1 MAKRAT
7 QGLVAV
13 VLVGLAGYA
22 VVPGCVIR
30 VGPGD
35 GDGAWPGSGDGDST
49 PEDGAG
55 GSGPVDDGTGGSEA
69 VDDGTGGSPEEQQL
83 GEEIYAQLDPE
94 ELAFASALAGNMT
107 CALAGAVESAQID
120 PAAIDDEALR
130 ALLEQYAP
138 GAMELAR
145 AWLAGTDPSTLAYR
159 VTPKFECA
167 RDYGCEPTLP
177 CLQGYIP
184 AVNHICYIDDCGTA
198 KCPTCPDLVNEI
210 LQNVVIRS
218 WCSYVCVKI
227 GTSPPEVVAVGAGAI
242 SALRNIFFGPICRSY
257 P

>member
-35 GDGAWPGSGDGDST
+35 GDGAWHGSGDEDSA
-49 PEDGAG
+49 PDDGAG

-69 VDDGTGGSPEEQQL
+69 VDDGTGVSPEEQQV
-83 GEEIYAQLDPE
+83 GEDAYAQLDPE

-107 CALAGAVESAQID
+107 CALAGAVETAQID
-120 PAAIDDEALR
+120 PATLDDETLR

-138 GAMELAR
+138 GAM
-145 AWLAGTDPSTLAYR
+145 
-159 VTPKFECA
+159 
-167 RDYGCEPTLP
+167 
-177 CLQGYIP
+177 
-184 AVNHICYIDDCGTA
+184 
-198 KCPTCPDLVNEI
+198 
-210 LQNVVIRS
+210 
-218 WCSYVCVKI
+218 
-227 GTSPPEVVAVGAGAI
+227 
-242 SALRNIFFGPICRSY
+242 
-257 P
+257 